1 MMIKIIRLWNRG
13 KVIVMD
19 IIMIMNMDMTMRLL
33 KLNFT
38 SRNRRSGTM
47 KRICVGLHPLKS
59 EILVL

>member
-1 MMIKIIRLWNRG
+1 MIKTIRLWNRG
-13 KVIVMD
+13 TAIVMD
-19 IIMIMNMDMTMRLL
+19 IIIMTMDKVMKLL

-38 SRNRRSGTM
+38 SQSRRNGTM